1 MEINSPQLLRA
12 RYPSSSVQ
20 YSAAACT
27 PHRAQGL
34 HRRLEQALMLPDVL
48 RQRLYTLR
56 YSVKLATTICAL
68 ARREA
73 SEDGERSCADWRR
86 QRMTAV
92 KAANALESPTPE
104 ENIHEEQNHKGL
116 MDIEAQ
122 NGD

>member
-1 MEINSPQLLRA
+1 
-12 RYPSSSVQ
+12 
-20 YSAAACT
+20 
-27 PHRAQGL
+27 
-34 HRRLEQALMLPDVL
+34 MLPAVL

-56 YSVKLATTICAL
+56 YSVKLVTTICAL

-73 SEDGERSCADWRR
+73 SEDGERGCAAWRR